1 MAKSSG
7 EKKAFKAGI
16 VKGMSLVDEG
26 LPGWFGT
33 FADMMTLLFAFFV
46 LLAAISTMD
55 PVKLQEMANSEGKS
69 LGSKIKKDGAAEE
82 EGEFEP
88 IENLAQMKKEM
99 KEAIEEM
106 KKENPA
112 GDPPIDIQTNSKG
125 LVVNIKGDF
134 AFPSGKAD
142 MKGELKKLLD
152 EEIIP
157 RINASPFQVEVAGHS
172 DSDAMPKKWQKF
184 YKSNWEL
191 SAARGATCVRYMIE
205 KGVPAPRLLAA
216 GYGDWYP
223 RGIDSIKS
231 INPMYNPLTLT
242 WGDKGQPTDAKGN
255 PLPTV
260 LSLNKTKKQ
269 KSGNRRI
276 QITFINPPHHGK
288 GRSGT
293 DYQEAEN

>member
-1 MAKSSG
+1 MTAG
-7 EKKAFKAGI
+7 EKKAYN
-16 VKGMSLVDEG
+16 KGFESGADSVEEG

-69 LGSKIKKDGAAEE
+69 LGSEIEASGKAEE
-82 EGEFEP
+82 SGEFEP
-88 IENLAQMKKEM
+88 IKNLAAMKKQME
-99 KEAIEEM
+99 EAIEEM
-106 KKENPA
+106 KKEDPS
-112 GDPPIDIQTNSKG
+112 GDPPLDIQTSSKG
-125 LVVNIKGDF
+125 LIVNIKGDF

-142 MKGELKKLLD
+142 MKPELGTLLD

-157 RINASPFQVEVAGHS
+157 RIQASPFQIEVAGHS

-191 SAARGATCVRYMIE
+191 SAARGATVVRYMIE
-205 KGVPAPRLLAA
+205 KGVPAPRMLAA

-223 RGIDSIKS
+223 KGIDSIKS

-242 WGDKGQPTDAKGN
+242 WGDGEQPVDSKGR

-269 KSGNRRI
+269 KSSNRRI
-276 QITFINPPHHGK
+276 QITFIQPPHHGK
-288 GRSGT
+288 GRSAT
-293 DYQEAEN
+293 SMDE

>member
-1 MAKSSG
+1 MGMTPG
-7 EKKAFKAGI
+7 EKKAYNKGFEAGADS
-16 VKGMSLVDEG
+16 VEEG

-88 IENLAQMKKEM
+88 IENLAAMKKEM
-99 KEAIEEM
+99 QEAIEEM
-106 KKENPA
+106 KKENPS
-112 GDPPIDIQTNSKG
+112 GDPPIDIQTSSKG
-125 LVVNIKGDF
+125 LIVNIKGDF
-134 AFPSGKAD
+134 AFPTGKAD
-142 MKGELKKLLD
+142 MKPELGDLLD
-152 EEIIP
+152 KEIIP
-157 RINASPFQVEVAGHS
+157 RIQASPFQIEVAGHS

-191 SAARGATCVRYMIE
+191 SAARGATVVRYMIE
-205 KGVPAPRLLAA
+205 KGVTAPRLLAA
-216 GYGDWYP
+216 GYGDWFP
-223 RGIDSIKS
+223 KGIDSIKS

-242 WGDKGQPTDAKGN
+242 WGENGQPLDKKGN

-260 LSLNKTKKQ
+260 LSLNKNRKQ
-269 KSGNRRI
+269 KASNRRI

-293 DYQEAEN
+293 KYDD

>member
-1 MAKSSG
+1 MGMTPG
-7 EKKAFKAGI
+7 EKKAFNKGFEAGADS
-16 VKGMSLVDEG
+16 VEEG

-69 LGSKIKKDGAAEE
+69 LGSKIKASGKAEE

-88 IENLAQMKKEM
+88 IENLAAMKKEM

-106 KKENPA
+106 KKENPS
-112 GDPPIDIQTNSKG
+112 GDPPIDVQTSSKG
-125 LVVNIKGDF
+125 LIVNIKGDF

-142 MKGELKKLLD
+142 MKPELGELLD
-152 EEIIP
+152 KEIIP
-157 RINASPFQVEVAGHS
+157 RVLASPFQIEVAGHS
-172 DSDAMPKKWQKF
+172 DSDPMPKKWQKF

-191 SAARGATCVRYMIE
+191 SAARGATVVRYMIE
-205 KGVPAPRLLAA
+205 KSVPAPRLVAA
-216 GYGDWYP
+216 GYGDWFP
-223 RGIDSIKS
+223 KGIDSIKTS
-231 INPMYNPLTLT
+231 NPMYNPLTLT
-242 WGDKGQPTDAKGN
+242 WGDGGQPVDKKGN

-260 LSLNKTKKQ
+260 LSLNKTSKQ
-269 KSGNRRI
+269 KASNRRI

-293 DYQEAEN
+293 SYEDE

>member
-1 MAKSSG
+1 MGMTPG
-7 EKKAFKAGI
+7 EKKAFNKGFEAGADS
-16 VKGMSLVDEG
+16 VEEG

-88 IENLAQMKKEM
+88 IENLAAMKKEM

-106 KKENPA
+106 KKENPS
-112 GDPPIDIQTNSKG
+112 GDPPIDIQTSSKG
-125 LVVNIKGDF
+125 LIVNIKGDF
-134 AFPSGKAD
+134 AFPAGKAD
-142 MKGELKKLLD
+142 MKPELGELLD
-152 EEIIP
+152 KEIIP
-157 RINASPFQVEVAGHS
+157 RIQASPFQIEVAGHS

-191 SAARGATCVRYMIE
+191 SAARGATVVRYMIE
-205 KGVPAPRLLAA
+205 KGVTAPRMLAA
-216 GYGDWYP
+216 GYGDWFP
-223 RGIDSIKS
+223 KGIDSIKS
-231 INPMYNPLTLT
+231 VNPMYNPLTLT
-242 WGDKGQPTDAKGN
+242 WGENGQPQDAKGN

-260 LSLNKTKKQ
+260 LSLNKTAKQ
-269 KSGNRRI
+269 KSSNRRI

-293 DYQEAEN
+293 SYEED

>member
-1 MAKSSG
+1 M
-7 EKKAFKAGI
+7 
-16 VKGMSLVDEG
+16 
-26 LPGWFGT
+26 
-33 FADMMTLLFAFFV
+33 
-46 LLAAISTMD
+46 
-55 PVKLQEMANSEGKS
+55 
-69 LGSKIKKDGAAEE
+69 
-82 EGEFEP
+82 
-88 IENLAQMKKEM
+88 
-99 KEAIEEM
+99 
-106 KKENPA
+106 
-112 GDPPIDIQTNSKG
+112 
-125 LVVNIKGDF
+125 
-134 AFPSGKAD
+134 
-142 MKGELKKLLD
+142 
-152 EEIIP
+152 
-157 RINASPFQVEVAGHS
+157 QVEVAGHS
-172 DSDAMPKKWQKF
+172 DSDPMPKKWQKF

-288 GRSGT
+288 GRSAT
-293 DYQEAEN
+293 DYQESEN

>member
-1 MAKSSG
+1 MGMTPG
-7 EKKAFKAGI
+7 EKKAYNKGFDAGADS
-16 VKGMSLVDEG
+16 VEEG

-55 PVKLQEMANSEGKS
+55 PVKLQEMSNSEGKS

-88 IENLAQMKKEM
+88 IKNLAAMKKEM

-106 KKENPA
+106 KKENPS
-112 GDPPIDIQTNSKG
+112 GDPPIDIQTSSKG
-125 LVVNIKGDF
+125 LIVNIKGDF
-134 AFPSGKAD
+134 AFPAGKAD
-142 MKGELKKLLD
+142 MKPELGDLLD
-152 EEIIP
+152 KELIP
-157 RINASPFQVEVAGHS
+157 RIQASPFQIEVAGHS

-191 SAARGATCVRYMIE
+191 SAARGATVVRYMIE
-205 KGVPAPRLLAA
+205 KGVTAPRLLAA
-216 GYGDWYP
+216 GYGDWFP
-223 RGIDSIKS
+223 KGIDSIKS

-242 WGDKGQPTDAKGN
+242 WGDDGQPTDSKGN

-269 KSGNRRI
+269 KAANRRI

-293 DYQEAEN
+293 SYEEE

>member
-1 MAKSSG
+1 MAMTPG
-7 EKKAFKAGI
+7 EKKAFG
-16 VKGMSLVDEG
+16 KGFEEGVNSVEEG

-55 PVKLQEMANSEGKS
+55 PVKLQEMANSQGKS
-69 LGSKIKKDGAAEE
+69 LGSKIKAEGKAEE

-88 IENLAQMKKEM
+88 IENLAQMKKELQ
-99 KEAIEEM
+99 EAIEEM

-112 GDPPIDIQTNSKG
+112 GDPPIDIQTSSKG
-125 LVVNIKGDF
+125 LIVNIKGDF

-142 MKGELKKLLD
+142 MKTELKGLMD

-157 RINASPFQVEVAGHS
+157 RILASPFQVEVAGHS
-172 DSDAMPKKWQKF
+172 DADPMPPKWKKF
-184 YKSNWEL
+184 YASNWEL

-205 KGVPAPRLLAA
+205 QGVPAPRLLAA

-223 RGIDSIKS
+223 KGLDSIKKV
-231 INPMYNPLTLT
+231 NPMYNPLTLT
-242 WGDKGQPTDAKGN
+242 WEEPVIRTDKDGREFN
-255 PLPTV
+255 MPTV
-260 LSLNKTKKQ
+260 MSLNANKKQ
-269 KSGNRRI
+269 KALNRRI
-276 QITFINPPHHGK
+276 QVTFINPPHHGK

-293 DYQEAEN
+293 SYDE

>member
-1 MAKSSG
+1 MPENNPSQT
-7 EKKAFKAGI
+7 EKI
-16 VKGMSLVDEG
+16 WNNEVV
-26 LPGWFGT
+26 
-33 FADMMTLLFAFFV
+33 
-46 LLAAISTMD
+46 
-55 PVKLQEMANSEGKS
+55 
-69 LGSKIKKDGAAEE
+69 
-82 EGEFEP
+82 GEFYSGMGMP
-88 IENLAQMKKEM
+88 ITKEEIYRLCRDQDRSFSR
-99 KEAIEEM
+99 K
-106 KKENPA
+106 
-112 GDPPIDIQTNSKG
+112 IDGRARSTYLG
-125 LVVNIKGDF
+125 VDWG
-134 AFPSGKAD
+134 GKAD

-157 RINASPFQVEVAGHS
+157 RIQASPFQVEVAGHS

-242 WGDKGQPTDAKGN
+242 WGDKGIPTDAKGN
-255 PLPTV
+255 VLPTV

-293 DYQEAEN
+293 DYKEAEN

>member
-1 MAKSSG
+1 MTAG
-7 EKKAFKAGI
+7 EKNAYKKGFAAGEDS
-16 VKGMSLVDEG
+16 VEEG

-55 PVKLQEMANSEGKS
+55 PVKLQEMANSKGKS
-69 LGSKIKKDGAAEE
+69 LGSKIKAVGAEA

-88 IENLAQMKKEM
+88 IENLAEMKKEM
-99 KEAIEEM
+99 QEAIDEM

-112 GDPPIDIQTNSKG
+112 GDPPIDIQTSSKG
-125 LVVNIKGDF
+125 LIVNIKGDF

-142 MKGELKKLLD
+142 MKPELGDLLD
-152 EEIIP
+152 TEIIP
-157 RINASPFQVEVAGHS
+157 RILASPFQVEVAGHS
-172 DSDAMPKKWQKF
+172 DSDPMPVKWQKF

-191 SAARGATCVRYMIE
+191 SAARGATVVRYMIE
-205 KGVPAPRLLAA
+205 KSVPAPRLLAA

-231 INPMYNPLTLT
+231 INPLYNPLTLT
-242 WGDKGQPTDAKGN
+242 WGSEEPTLDKEGN
-255 PLPTV
+255 VVPTV
-260 LSLNKTKKQ
+260 LSMNLSSKQ
-269 KSGNRRI
+269 KSANRRI

-293 DYQEAEN
+293 SYEE

>member
-1 MAKSSG
+1 MTAG
-7 EKKAFKAGI
+7 EKNAYKKGFAAGEDS
-16 VKGMSLVDEG
+16 VEEG

-55 PVKLQEMANSEGKS
+55 PVKLQEMANSKGKS
-69 LGSKIKKDGAAEE
+69 LGSKIKAVGAEA

-88 IENLAQMKKEM
+88 IENLAEMKKEM
-99 KEAIEEM
+99 QEAIDEM

-112 GDPPIDIQTNSKG
+112 GDPPIDIQTSSKG
-125 LVVNIKGDF
+125 LIVNIKGDF

-142 MKGELKKLLD
+142 MKPELGDLLD
-152 EEIIP
+152 TEIIP
-157 RINASPFQVEVAGHS
+157 RILASPFQVEVAGHS
-172 DSDAMPKKWQKF
+172 DSDPMPVKWQKF

-191 SAARGATCVRYMIE
+191 SAARGATVVRYMIE
-205 KGVPAPRLLAA
+205 KNVPAPRLLAA

-231 INPMYNPLTLT
+231 INPLYNPLTLT
-242 WGDKGQPTDAKGN
+242 WGSEEPTLDKEGN
-255 PLPTV
+255 VVPTV
-260 LSLNKTKKQ
+260 LSMNLSSKQ
-269 KSGNRRI
+269 KSANRRI

-293 DYQEAEN
+293 SYED